1 MFTFYVVPECEH
13 WCHLVLLPVYAIQ
26 TLSYE
31 IHFADFGGLPWLL
44 SAFPWRRQT
53 VGGEVWPPHLWS
65 AEAPSTHCVSEYMS
79 QLWPKWI
86 KKKQVNTSKHLQ
98 MFHFNAFFW
107 HYNHLSV
114 SIVNKNWMLNIMK
127 YRNSHWA
134 FDFNEFLT
142 FASSTFCLNFGILDS
157 SCCRHFCICCKSC
170 PQISGKLSYNTYKQL
185 KSKRCSHY

>member
-1 MFTFYVVPECEH
+1 MNTNKNYSDFNQVFTFYVVPECEH

-86 KKKQVNTSKHLQ
+86 KKNPGKILVNIYKYFILMPFSDITTTYLFLLWIKIECWTLWNIETATEHLTSMSFLPLLLL
-98 MFHFNAFFW
+98 
-107 HYNHLSV
+107 LSV
-114 SIVNKNWMLNIMK
+114 
-127 YRNSHWA
+127 
-134 FDFNEFLT
+134 
-142 FASSTFCLNFGILDS
+142 
-157 SCCRHFCICCKSC
+157 
-170 PQISGKLSYNTYKQL
+170 
-185 KSKRCSHY
+185 